1 MFGRSGVDQIDY
13 GVCQIRQMDDEGFEE
28 KKRTTQ
34 YRPMK
39 TEEEL
44 AQERRMVQ
52 FSQRGLYFVCGTIIW
67 FQVVELEKY
76 VMNNVG
82 N

>member
-1 MFGRSGVDQIDY
+1 MFGRGGVDQIDY

-39 TEEEL
+39 TEEEKP
-44 AQERRMVQ
+44 QEKRMVQ
-52 FSQRGLYFVCGTIIW
+52 FSQRGILCVAQSFGSK
-67 FQVVELEKY
+67 L
-76 VMNNVG
+76 N
-82 N
+82 

>member
-1 MFGRSGVDQIDY
+1 MFGRDGSDQIDY

-34 YRPMK
+34 YREPMK
-39 TEEEL
+39 TEEEK

-52 FSQRGLYFVCGTIIW
+52 FSQRGILLVAPSFGS
-67 FQVVELEKY
+67 K
-76 VMNNVG
+76 
-82 N
+82 

>member
-1 MFGRSGVDQIDY
+1 MFGRGGVDQIDY

-34 YRPMK
+34 YRPLK
-39 TEEEL
+39 TEMEK

-52 FSQRGLYFVCGTIIW
+52 FSQRGILCVALLFGS
-67 FQVVELEKY
+67 EKLD
-76 VMNNVG
+76 
-82 N
+82 

>member
-1 MFGRSGVDQIDY
+1 MFGRGGLDQIDY

-39 TEEEL
+39 TEEEK

-52 FSQRGLYFVCGTIIW
+52 FSQSGLYHQHLVPSG
-67 FQVVELEKY
+67 
-76 VMNNVG
+76 
-82 N
+82 

>member
-28 KKRTTQ
+28 KKRTSQ
-34 YRPMK
+34 YRLMK
-39 TEEEL
+39 TEMER

-52 FSQRGLYFVCGTIIW
+52 FSQSGLYHQHLVPSG
-67 FQVVELEKY
+67 
-76 VMNNVG
+76 
-82 N
+82 